1 MPELFAASAAWLL
14 THLGL
19 SGSPLRAVLVRRIG
33 EGPYR
38 GLYSLIA
45 VGALAWLILAWAG
58 VPQADAPRTMLL
70 WESAGWLRWIPVLIM
85 PLALILLVG
94 GLSGPNPTAVGQE
107 RQLGAGDSVRG
118 VLRITRHPVQWAILL
133 WALTHLAANGD
144 AATLLFTATIGLT
157 SALGMALIDRRK
169 ASDDPAAWS
178 AFAAASSALP
188 FAAIASGRN
197 RLAIGEIGVLR
208 IAAALVL
215 YGLAFHFHRWIA
227 GVPVVLAG

>member
-45 VGALAWLILAWAG
+45 VGALTWLILAWAG
-58 VPQADAPRTMLL
+58 APRTTLL

-107 RQLGAGDSVRG
+107 RQLGAGDSVGG

-133 WALTHLAANGD
+133 WALTHLVANPD
-144 AATLLFTATIGLT
+144 LATVLFTSTIGLT
-157 SALGMALIDRRK
+157 SALGMVLIDRRK
-169 ASDDPAAWS
+169 ASDDPEAWS

-227 GVPVVLAG
+227 GVPVILTG

>member
-1 MPELFAASAAWLL
+1 MPELLAASAIWLL

-19 SGSPLRAVLVRRIG
+19 SGSPLRGMLVARIG

-45 VGALAWLILAWAG
+45 AGALTWLILAWAG
-58 VPQADAPRTMLL
+58 APRTMLL
-70 WESAGWLRWIPVLIM
+70 WESTTWLRWIPVALM

-94 GLSGPNPTAVGQE
+94 GLSGPNPTAAGQE
-107 RQLGAGDSVRG
+107 RQLGAADSVRG

-169 ASDDPAAWS
+169 AVDDPDAWS
-178 AFAAASSALP
+178 TFAAASSALP
-188 FAAIASGRN
+188 FAAIAAGRN
-197 RLAIGEIGVLR
+197 RLALGEIGILR

-227 GVPVVLAG
+227 GVPVILTG